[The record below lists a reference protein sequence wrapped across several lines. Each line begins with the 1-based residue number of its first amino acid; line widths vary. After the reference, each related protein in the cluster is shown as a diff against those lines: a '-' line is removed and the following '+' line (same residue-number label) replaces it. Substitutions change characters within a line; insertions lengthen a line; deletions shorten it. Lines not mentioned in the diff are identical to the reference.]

1 MEAVPQ
7 SNLQKEIPPHRG
19 INKKGDTPK
28 NTREELKM
36 RKKMISLLLTAAMV
50 LTMTGC
56 GGGTTTEQP
65 KEGAGTDTTQAPAD
79 NTQTSGGYELA
90 LITDVGTIDDK
101 SFNQGSWEGLEAY
114 AKEKNITHKYYKPT
128 EKSDEACMTAIDL
141 AVKGGAKA
149 VVCPGFLFEVPIYN
163 VQDKYPDVKFVL
175 IDGEPKSP
183 QNEVKINSNVLAISY
198 AEEQAGFLAGYAA
211 VKDGYKQLGFMG
223 GIAVPAVIR
232 YGYGFI
238 QGADYAAKEMG
249 LKKGDINIKYTYV
262 GNFDASPENM
272 SKAASWYNEG
282 TEVIFACGGGVGNSV
297 MKAAE
302 TAGKKVI
309 GVDVDQA
316 SESET
321 VITSSMKNLQ
331 KSVSDALESFY
342 NGTFNGG
349 VSVILDATTDS
360 VELPMETSRFTT
372 FTKEDYDAIYK
383 KIVDGSVKI
392 EKETIATDATGV
404 PAEVAVVN
412 LVK

>member
-1 MEAVPQ
+1 
-7 SNLQKEIPPHRG
+7 
-19 INKKGDTPK
+19 
-28 NTREELKM
+28 M
-36 RKKMISLLLTAAMV
+36 RKKIISLLLTAAMV
-50 LTMTGC
+50 VTVTGC
-56 GGGTTTEQP
+56 SGGTKEQP
-65 KEGAGTDTTQAPAD
+65 QGGEAPQTNEGAQGDAA
-79 NTQTSGGYELA
+79 QTSADGYELA

-114 AKEKNITHKYYKPT
+114 AKENNLTYKYYKPT

-163 VQDKYPDVKFVL
+163 VQDKYPDIHFVL

-183 QNEVKINSNVLAISY
+183 QGEVKINDNVLAISY
-198 AEEQAGFLAGYAA
+198 AEEQAGFLAGYAT

-232 YGYGFI
+232 FGYGFI

-249 LKKGDINIKYTYV
+249 LNQGDVNIKYTYV

-302 TAGKKVI
+302 SGGKKVI
-309 GVDVDQA
+309 GVDVDQS

-331 KSVSDALESFY
+331 KSVSDALASFY
-342 NGTFNGG
+342 DGTFAGG
-349 VSVILDATTDS
+349 TSVILDATTDS
-360 VELPMETSRFTT
+360 VELPMETSRFNT
-372 FTKEDYDAIYK
+372 FTKEDYDAIYQ
-383 KIVDGSVKI
+383 KIVDGSVKV
-392 EKETIATDATGV
+392 EKDTVAADATGV
-404 PAEVAVVN
+404 PTEIATVN